1 MIFPDL
7 ASIVEGVRQQP
18 QKPGSF
24 DRLYDARLLLATGS
38 SAPRS
43 VDFADRIQVA
53 DNNVQPLV
61 IDLLWLELCRELFS
75 VEPCDDILSCVIDR
89 VAGIPAISKLL
100 LPPSSVNEDLTAI
113 CL

>member
-1 MIFPDL
+1 M
-7 ASIVEGVRQQP
+7 
-18 QKPGSF
+18 
-24 DRLYDARLLLATGS
+24 
-38 SAPRS
+38 PRS

-100 LPPSSVNEDLTAI
+100 LPPSSVNEDLTAT